1 MLLSLFSRY
10 GAGQLKVMFV
20 GGPNVRKDYHI
31 DEGEEVTKF
40 NCSEKHAQR
49 RCFVLVPSKKANNM
63 RFLFFVKIK
72 QMSVTQ
78 SIGLSFIH

>member
-49 RCFVLVPSKKANNM
+49 ICFVLVPSKKATNM
-63 RFLFFVKIK
+63 WFLFSLKSHK
-72 QMSVTQ
+72 YHVTQ
-78 SIGLSFIH
+78 SVALSFIH